1 MSKTTTNQ
9 NETQTETE
17 DMLQEDQEFQETE
30 NINEAEKNKKDPKI
44 FCDELSLKFKDLTK
58 INS

>member
-17 DMLQEDQEFQETE
+17 DMLQEDQEFQET
-30 NINEAEKNKKDPKI
+30 A
-44 FCDELSLKFKDLTK
+44 TK
-58 INS
+58 TCPLGQRPR

>member
-17 DMLQEDQEFQETE
+17 DMLKEDQEFQETE
-30 NINEAEKNKKDPKI
+30 NLDEAEKGS
-44 FCDELSLKFKDLTK
+44 EEV
-58 INS
+58 

>member
-17 DMLQEDQEFQETE
+17 DMLQEDQEFHETE
-30 NINEAEKNKKDPKI
+30 NIDDAERYRKKYLHLQKLQKKEMI
-44 FCDELSLKFKDLTK
+44 R
-58 INS
+58 